1 MESRVEGLVA
11 SRPEIIDEALMDK
24 ASRYHIPLSHPL
36 FSLGLWVLSSTRFFL
51 SARPLGE

>member
-24 ASRYHIPLSHPL
+24 AFRYHIPLSRPL
-36 FSLGLWVLSSTRFFL
+36 FSLGL
-51 SARPLGE
+51 